1 MSQLMRFLRDEEG
14 LVTLEWV
21 ALAAAVIVL
30 AIGVI
35 VVIQTQVTTAASTLG
50 SKIVTTVQSNTQSP
64 GIWRTAGS
72 EEQFWPD
79 ADDCVRLA
87 RPFRRL
93 FEEGCLMKNSFRL
106 FLRDDEGLVT
116 LEWVALAAAVIVLA
130 IGTIIVIQTQLNTA
144 ASTVGSEIVST
155 VQSNT

>member
-1 MSQLMRFLRDEEG
+1 MITRKR
-14 LVTLEWV
+14 
-21 ALAAAVIVL
+21 
-30 AIGVI
+30 
-35 VVIQTQVTTAASTLG
+35 LG
-50 SKIVTTVQSNTQSP
+50 S
-64 GIWRTAGS
+64 
-72 EEQFWPD
+72 
-79 ADDCVRLA
+79 L
-87 RPFRRL
+87 
-93 FEEGCLMKNSFRL
+93 RL

>member
-1 MSQLMRFLRDEEG
+1 
-14 LVTLEWV
+14 
-21 ALAAAVIVL
+21 
-30 AIGVI
+30 
-35 VVIQTQVTTAASTLG
+35 
-50 SKIVTTVQSNTQSP
+50 
-64 GIWRTAGS
+64 
-72 EEQFWPD
+72 
-79 ADDCVRLA
+79 
-87 RPFRRL
+87 
-93 FEEGCLMKNSFRL
+93 MKSSFRL